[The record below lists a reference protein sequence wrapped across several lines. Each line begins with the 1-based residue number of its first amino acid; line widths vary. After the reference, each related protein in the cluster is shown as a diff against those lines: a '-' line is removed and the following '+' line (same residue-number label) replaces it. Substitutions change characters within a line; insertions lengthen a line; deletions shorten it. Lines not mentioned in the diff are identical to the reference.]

1 MTRITT
7 TVFVMLIL
15 MNGTVTVMEASGM
28 NEDLGVE
35 LAPGISDSMESAM
48 DKLRE
53 GFSPSAGIGETLFT
67 LFVAALQLMNVVVNA
82 ITATPQMFLN
92 FGFPAWIV
100 TPIFAPMYAISVF
113 ELIYTAT
120 GRDLV

>member
-7 TVFVMLIL
+7 TLFVLLIL

-28 NEDLGVE
+28 NEDLGVK
-35 LAPGISDSMESAM
+35 LAPGVSDSMSDAMESI
-48 DKLRE
+48 RQ
-53 GFSPSAGIGETLFT
+53 GFSPSAGLGETLFT
-67 LFVAALQLMNVVVNA
+67 LFIAALQIMETVVTA
-82 ITATPQMFLN
+82 ITATPRMFLN

-100 TPIFAPMYAISVF
+100 TPLFAPMYAISVF